1 MNIREDNTGFV
12 NFPIPGKFI
21 DRVDGQKTFIYLVAF
36 DVIDFTNKNY
46 ILSNI
51 RLNLVGGLVSDDVSV
66 RRKQNS
72 GQDLEELIESQ
83 LEYNEFER
91 RYFPNED
98 ENQTSIPLT
107 SAICIGWSE
116 NSFEFKDETSWICTF
131 RDLTHEG
138 QKLYYSLKKLHNN
151 KEIRILTFN
160 NI

>member
-83 LEYNEFER
+83 LDSNEFER

-107 SAICIGWSE
+107 SAI
-116 NSFEFKDETSWICTF
+116 
-131 RDLTHEG
+131 
-138 QKLYYSLKKLHNN
+138 
-151 KEIRILTFN
+151 
-160 NI
+160 